1 MSSARDT
8 AYGAMLHRRILAR
21 TAFTHNFP
29 SQFCRRHP
37 PTFRFSSFRS
47 RDRRSQSL
55 FTQLVT
61 RSLRLAPNIHGRRKS
76 SRQMPVGRP
85 FFDFAPHMNR
95 VCLKSTVDSAQG
107 AAIDDISPCACG
119 ARVCTCLSLSL
130 LFRLGRSP
138 PRLFRVHALSRQ
150 HAVLLRVYYW
160 LLSPI

>member
-8 AYGAMLHRRILAR
+8 AYSAMLHRRILAR
-21 TAFTHNFP
+21 TAFAHNFP

-55 FTQLVT
+55 FTQLIT
-61 RSLRLAPNIHGRRKS
+61 RSSRLGPDIHGRRKS

-95 VCLKSTVDSAQG
+95 VCAKSTVDSAQG
-107 AAIDDISPCACG
+107 AAIDDISPSACVCARACAC
-119 ARVCTCLSLSL
+119 VSLSLS
-130 LFRLGRSP
+130 S
-138 PRLFRVHALSRQ
+138 LS
-150 HAVLLRVYYW
+150 
-160 LLSPI
+160 LSFFA